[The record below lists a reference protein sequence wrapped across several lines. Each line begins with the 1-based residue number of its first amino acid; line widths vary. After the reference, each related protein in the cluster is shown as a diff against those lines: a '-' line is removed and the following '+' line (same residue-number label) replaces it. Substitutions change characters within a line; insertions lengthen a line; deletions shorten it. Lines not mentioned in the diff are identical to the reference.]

1 MENFLFALFLALL
14 AGLSTTVGCFIAFL
28 VKTPSPKFL
37 SLVMGFS
44 AGVMLL
50 ISFVELLQ
58 DGIES
63 MGFFFGMFFFFLGL
77 LVMFIIDVAVSHEYE
92 FEDTVELLLSQ
103 NGSCEYFE
111 HPKKGKKIKKI
122 EPLQY
127 QAENTIKTDNNTSL
141 EKTSLFIFL
150 GVFIHNLPE
159 GMATFVSTIAEVQLG
174 ILLAIA
180 IAFHNIP
187 EGIAVSVPIYL
198 CTGSRSRAFFYSFLS
213 GISEFF
219 GALLVGL
226 ILFPFINEYLLSAML
241 SIVAGLMVYISLDEL
256 LPLSHSLGK
265 EHFSILGIFLGM
277 LVMFISL
284 MLL

>member
-28 VKTPSPKFL
+28 VKTPSPRFL

-63 MGFFFGMFFFFLGL
+63 MGFFFGMVFFFVGL
-77 LVMFIIDVAVSHEYE
+77 LVMFIIDVAVSHGYE
-92 FEDTVELLLSQ
+92 FEDTVELLLNQ

-111 HPKKGKKIKKI
+111 HPRKGQKIKKI
-122 EPLQY
+122 DTHQY
-127 QAENTIKTDNNTSL
+127 QAENTITTNNTSL
-141 EKTSLFIFL
+141 KKTSLFIFL

-159 GMATFVSTIAEVQLG
+159 GMATFVSTITEIQLG

-180 IAFHNIP
+180 IALHNIP

-198 CTGSRSRAFFYSFLS
+198 CTGSRGRAFFWSFLS

-226 ILFPFINEYLLSAML
+226 ILWPIINEFLLAAML
-241 SIVAGLMVYISLDEL
+241 SVVAGLMVYISLDEL

-277 LVMFISL
+277 FVMFISL
-284 MLL
+284 ILL